1 MSITPNAASIGI
13 IGGADGPT
21 AIFVTGSE
29 KSLDVD
35 SIKALLD
42 GVDPAAL
49 LPDLNKVFTSLEP
62 VCRIAVLAGP
72 VLILLLGLIYLLLTP
87 KEANYYLGYRCYF
100 GMGSEQAWRFT
111 QRIAGIVWTALGA
124 VMTLAMLIVTA
135 RFPGLDVLEMLT
147 SAATSVVVEALVLLV
162 ATIIIRIIVAARYD
176 RHGERRV
183 RK

>member
-1 MSITPNAASIGI
+1 MNLDAIKELLS
-13 IGGADGPT
+13 GA
-21 AIFVTGSE
+21 E
-29 KSLDVD
+29 
-35 SIKALLD
+35 
-42 GVDPAAL
+42 PAAPL
-49 LPDLNKVFTSLEP
+49 VPDAGTLVDKVLP
-62 VCRIAVLAGP
+62 IAKILVVAGP
-72 VLILLLGLIYLLLTP
+72 VIMLILGLLYLFAAP
-87 KEANYYLGYRCYF
+87 REANHHFGYRCYF

-176 RHGERRV
+176 RHGERRI

>member
-1 MSITPNAASIGI
+1 MNLDAIKELLS
-13 IGGADGPT
+13 GAETT
-21 AIFVTGSE
+21 APVVPDAGT
-29 KSLDVD
+29 LVD
-35 SIKALLD
+35 K
-42 GVDPAAL
+42 V
-49 LPDLNKVFTSLEP
+49 LP
-62 VCRIAVLAGP
+62 IAKGLVVAGP
-72 VLILLLGLIYLLLTP
+72 VIMLILGLLYLFAAP
-87 KEANYYLGYRCYF
+87 KEANHHFGYRCYF

-147 SAATSVVVEALVLLV
+147 SAVTSVVVEALVLLV

>member
-1 MSITPNAASIGI
+1 MNL
-13 IGGADGPT
+13 D
-21 AIFVTGSE
+21 AIKEFLSGSE
-29 KSLDVD
+29 TALPAVPDAGTVVD
-35 SIKALLD
+35 KI
-42 GVDPAAL
+42 
-49 LPDLNKVFTSLEP
+49 LPIAKVL
-62 VCRIAVLAGP
+62 VVAGP
-72 VLILLLGLIYLLLTP
+72 VIMLILGLLYLFAAP
-87 KEANYYLGYRCYF
+87 REANHHFGYRCYF

-147 SAATSVVVEALVLLV
+147 SAVTSVVVEALVLLV

>member
-1 MSITPNAASIGI
+1 MNLDAIKELLSGAETAAPVVPDAG
-13 IGGADGPT
+13 T
-21 AIFVTGSE
+21 
-29 KSLDVD
+29 LVD
-35 SIKALLD
+35 K
-42 GVDPAAL
+42 V
-49 LPDLNKVFTSLEP
+49 LP
-62 VCRIAVLAGP
+62 IAKILVVAGP
-72 VLILLLGLIYLLLTP
+72 VIMLVLGLLYLFAAP
-87 KEANYYLGYRCYF
+87 REANHHFGYRCYF